1 MGRIPIGL
9 LAITIAIVVD
19 VARRSL
25 ATVLDDEDEEG

>member
-9 LAITIAIVVD
+9 LAITITIVVD